1 MSVKLRLARA
11 GRKGKPFY
19 KIVAANITAPR
30 DGKFLEKIGYFDPL
44 LDTDNE
50 KRLVIDKERAE
61 YWLKV
66 GAVPSDRVANLLISL
81 GVAGA
86 EKYKQKFITR
96 DKGYAA
102 KAKALE
108 KIEKE
113 KSEAAKAE
121 KEAETQKKE
130 ENTKVKAETASE

>member
-30 DGKFLEKIGYFDPL
+30 DGKFLEKIGYFNPL
-44 LDTDNE
+44 LGTDNE
-50 KRLVIDKERAE
+50 KKLVINKERAE

-66 GAVPSDRVANLLISL
+66 GAIPSDRVANLLISL

-86 EKYKQKFITR
+86 DKYKPEFIKR
-96 DKGYAA
+96 EKGYRA

-113 KSEAAKAE
+113 KEKLAEEKAAKA
-121 KEAETQKKE
+121 AET
-130 ENTKVKAETASE
+130 KVETSAE

>member
-30 DGKFLEKIGYFDPL
+30 DGKFLEKIGYFNPL
-44 LDTDNE
+44 LGTDNE
-50 KRLVIDKERAE
+50 KKLVINKERAE

-66 GAVPSDRVANLLISL
+66 GAIPSDRVANLLISL

-86 EKYKQKFITR
+86 DKYKPEFIKR
-96 DKGYAA
+96 EKGYRA

-113 KSEAAKAE
+113 KEKLAEEKAAKA
-121 KEAETQKKE
+121 AET
-130 ENTKVKAETASE
+130 KVETAAE

>member
-19 KIVAANITAPR
+19 KIVAANVTAPR
-30 DGKFLEKIGYFDPL
+30 DGKFLEKVGYFDPL
-44 LDTDNE
+44 LESDNE
-50 KRLVIDKERAE
+50 KRLVINKERAE
-61 YWLKV
+61 HWLKV

-86 EKYKQKFITR
+86 EKYKPKFIVR
-96 DKGYAA
+96 DKGYGA

-113 KSEAAKAE
+113 KEKLESAKVE
-121 KEAETQKKE
+121 KEAETVAK
-130 ENTKVKAETASE
+130 